1 MTTEKLCLKWNDF
14 QDMIQAS
21 FEELRGDNDFT
32 DVTLA
37 CEDQSIKA
45 HKVILSACSPFFRKL
60 LKTHSH
66 PHPLIYMRGMKSN
79 DLTAMVDFI
88 YLGEAS
94 MFQEQLESF
103 LALAE
108 ELQLRGL
115 DGSSEEKSE
124 EHPNESFT
132 HDERRADLNQKLN
145 TNEGVV
151 SNVKYES
158 KIFGGEMVPLQ
169 RKAKLNSIIEPDT
182 LAHIQSMIEK
192 QINGFLCTNC
202 GHKSNNIGHMK
213 EHVEKHIKGLEY
225 LCNLCNK
232 VYRSS
237 ASLRMHNCS
246 SIYRN

>member
-1 MTTEKLCLKWNDF
+1 MTDEKLCLKWNDF
-14 QDMIQAS
+14 QDIVQTS
-21 FEELRGDNDFT
+21 FADLKSDTDFT

-79 DLTAMVDFI
+79 DLTALVDFI

-94 MFQEQLESF
+94 VFQDHLESF

-108 ELQLRGL
+108 ELELRGFN
-115 DGSSEEKSE
+115 DSSEEKAA
-124 EHPNESFT
+124 EHPKESFT
-132 HDERRADLNQKLN
+132 QNERHADQKQFK
-145 TNEGVV
+145 TEGVV
-151 SNVKYES
+151 SDVKHKS
-158 KIFGGEMVPLQ
+158 KTFEGEMVPIQ
-169 RKAKLNSIIEPDT
+169 TKAKLNSIIEPDT
-182 LAHIQSMIEK
+182 LAQIQLMIEK
-192 QINGFLCTNC
+192 GIDGFFCTNC
-202 GHKSNNIGHMK
+202 GYKSNQRGHLR
-213 EHVEKHIKGLEY
+213 EHVEKHIEGLEY
-225 LCNLCNK
+225 PCSLCNK